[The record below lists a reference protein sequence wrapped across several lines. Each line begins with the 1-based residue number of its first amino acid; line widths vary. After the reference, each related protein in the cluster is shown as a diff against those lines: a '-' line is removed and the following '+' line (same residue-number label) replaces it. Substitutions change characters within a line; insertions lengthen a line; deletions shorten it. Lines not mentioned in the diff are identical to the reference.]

1 MRDPYLTC
9 NRVKIKSTKLHFL
22 AQVLIN
28 KPAEAAAMFPSFYQ
42 YQKKKQRKPLMSLI
56 GRVYLFVENKKDVN
70 NQGYLLF
77 LEVLREQKKQ
87 ERELK
92 RI

>member
-1 MRDPYLTC
+1 
-9 NRVKIKSTKLHFL
+9 
-22 AQVLIN
+22 
-28 KPAEAAAMFPSFYQ
+28 
-42 YQKKKQRKPLMSLI
+42 MSLI

-77 LEVLREQKKQ
+77 LEVLRDQKKQ